1 MIFTRT
7 HLAVILFAL
16 FLVAFGLSGCSSIV
30 DRIPSR
36 WDPNQSISIT
46 NIQQTTR
53 HLDCKADL
61 KPQIT
66 VLQNQIEW
74 FEIYSQTK
82 GTKDVLNLI
91 STLSDTTKE
100 LADRVSAGEV
110 SPVYCNLKK
119 KILVEQAN
127 IVADTVQW
135 RF

>member
-53 HLDCKADL
+53 HLDCKSDL

-82 GTKDVLNLI
+82 GTKDVLKLI